1 MNSDRALPAL
11 EHGTATSRLQ
21 LAEDVVERGC
31 RQLDI
36 IAGAKER
43 LLDAAGLAAE
53 LPPSHTR
60 APRSRA
66 DHHDPTFSANYG
78 RIHAAGNIKADMVI
92 SVVQNN

>member
-11 EHGTATSRLQ
+11 EHATATSRLQ

-43 LLDAAGLAAE
+43 
-53 LPPSHTR
+53 S
-60 APRSRA
+60 SYVVC
-66 DHHDPTFSANYG
+66 FV
-78 RIHAAGNIKADMVI
+78 KADMVI
-92 SVVQNN
+92 AAE